1 MCARRSARRSATASI
16 TAAVASISGRTTRPA
31 ARPRAPPRASRRSP
45 IASSPTCKRGA
56 RASMGPIDGCLASIT
71 CAQPASN
78 QLPHAC
84 DMIILATAAIGAPCA
99 LTSGGLAYCADGLGV
114 CPPGDSGAICTA
126 LPGDGAECAYG
137 LCAPGLACTSA
148 GTCGAP
154 GAIGTTCLAAGD
166 CAPTLVCPPSGQCAA
181 PLGEGATCTDYHQ
194 CGDGLTCVA
203 GTCATAPTIGGA
215 CASQDQCGADLGC
228 GRTPEARTCDDPDPQ
243 GGACTD
249 GSCALGLGC
258 SATTMTCAALPG
270 AGDPCLDG
278 FACAAGLTCADGL
291 GTCVTL
297 PGDGGTCAVGNR
309 FCADGLGCD
318 PSDNTCRPGPG
329 LDQPYLLKPPDY
341 VCGAGLACDFSAN
354 GSTCVPIGSAGAAC
368 NSNRTCGTGTYC
380 DFSTL
385 RCTPRKADGE
395 RCSDGNECATGSKCA
410 PTAGGFRCAPI
421 PGAPSRARPPAPPAS
436 RARGSAAPACRRS
449 VWSHRRGP
457 GVARRSRA
465 SCDSGRD
472 VPGWRLPWD
481 RAVPDRPRARGRG
494 DGRGLR
500 GGGSGD

>member
-1 MCARRSARRSATASI
+1 MPTRRLVLALIVSSLVACGDHPVTPAPD
-16 TAAVASISGRTTRPA
+16 AAVFTPDAAPRVWTAEDVCAAISAQICDRLDHCGCRFDLRPYDKAGCAAVRTSACVASFADRVKPDLQEGR
-31 ARPRAPPRASRRSP
+31 ARLDG
-45 IASSPTCKRGA
+45 PT
-56 RASMGPIDGCLASIT
+56 IDGCLASIT

-114 CPPGDSGAICTA
+114 CAPGDSGAICTA

-137 LCAPGLACTSA
+137 LCAPGLACTTA

-297 PGDGGTCAVGNR
+297 PGNGETCAVGNR

-329 LDQPYLLKPPDY
+329 LDQPCLLNPPDY
-341 VCGAGLACDFSAN
+341 VCGAGLACDFGAN
-354 GSTCVPIGSAGAAC
+354 GSTCVPIGGAGAAC
-368 NSNRTCGTGTYC
+368 NSDRTCGTGTYC

-385 RCTPRKADGE
+385 RCTPRKANGE
-395 RCSDGNECATGSKCA
+395 GCSDGNECATGSECA
-410 PTAGGFRCAPI
+410 PTANGFQCAPI
-421 PGAPSRARPPAPPAS
+421 PGRAEPCQTACTAGLACKGLGGTCMPPI
-436 RARGSAAPACRRS
+436 CL
-449 VWSHRRGP
+449 
-457 GVARRSRA
+457 
-465 SCDSGRD
+465 
-472 VPGWRLPWD
+472 VP
-481 RAVPDRPRARGRG
+481 
-494 DGRGLR
+494 
-500 GGGSGD
+500 